1 MCVCVYVFVII
12 PKKRDDQEKS
22 KMFRTLGVQ
31 ISTKEKIR
39 KKQTTRNKSQ
49 VEIVRQS
56 QIGHC
61 THSLNEYSG
70 ICHLIALVVGSSR
83 YLDMEQE
90 NDRPNKWSFTLKW
103 VQKSISEQ

>member
-1 MCVCVYVFVII
+1 MTKKRAKCSERWVCKLV
-12 PKKRDDQEKS
+12 PKKRFE
-22 KMFRTLGVQ
+22 
-31 ISTKEKIR
+31 
-39 KKQTTRNKSQ
+39 RNNCAESQ

-90 NDRPNKWSFTLKW
+90 NDRPNK
-103 VQKSISEQ
+103 